1 MSPKEKSLI
10 GWTNEYYFLG
20 LVKAVMEVKKVPFWL
35 FEDKAFMEVI
45 TFGASCFYCE
55 EDFLYWLDK
64 FLNGL
69 SRHSQEL
76 ADRVSFIRGARE
88 LKRRYDLTDE
98 KGKKEIREE
107 LLKSA

>member
-1 MSPKEKSLI
+1 MKKSLV
-10 GWTNEYYFLG
+10 GWAKSEQWFLG
-20 LVKAVMEVKKVPFWL
+20 LIKTVMEVKKVPFWL
-35 FEDKAFMEVI
+35 FEDKDFMASI

-76 ADRVSFIRGARE
+76 VNRVSCIRIVEE

-107 LLKSA
+107 LSKITY